1 VPFRLLGNDPELYGE
16 YDRLRSE
23 GEFRLAVADPSI
35 ILIVTLAIISS
46 PVWLYALIGVIILE
60 VLGIRKVDAST
71 ALLIDAIRAG
81 RVTGTAS
88 GQRSRTTMNRTP
100 AIGSGSSILGKAIQS
115 GV

>member
-81 RVTGTAS
+81 RVTSPILEDLKMDYIRERS
-88 GQRSRTTMNRTP
+88 GPS
-100 AIGSGSSILGKAIQS
+100 AE
-115 GV
+115 